1 MAPGVSVI
9 DIGADVD
16 YSAPDSRPW
25 PYYQGLMSHL
35 ILNCENPLTGAV
47 LDSGNRGRSVFFNPS
62 LYGTPSI
69 VSSDLSNI
77 YICQ

>member
-1 MAPGVSVI
+1 MVPGVSVI

-16 YSAPDSRPW
+16 YSSPDSRPW
-25 PYYQGLMSHL
+25 PYYQGLMINL
-35 ILNCENPLTGAV
+35 ILNCEDPLTGAF
-47 LDSGNRGRSVFFNPS
+47 LDSGIRGRPVFFNPS

-69 VSSDLSNI
+69 VSSDLSNF

>member
-25 PYYQGLMSHL
+25 LYYQGLTSNL
-35 ILNCENPLTGAV
+35 ILNCEDPLTGAV
-47 LDSGNRGRSVFFNPS
+47 LDSGNRGRSVFFYSQP
-62 LYGTPSI
+62 LRYAQYRI
-69 VSSDLSNI
+69 E
-77 YICQ
+77 